1 MVDQPAGA
9 LHGSLLAA
17 LGSAIVSGEYPPGQ
31 VFTLEAV
38 SARYRVSRSVA
49 REAVRVLESMR
60 MVESRRRVGITIL
73 PVENWNVFDPR
84 LI

>member
-1 MVDQPAGA
+1 MVHQPAGA

-38 SARYRVSRSVA
+38 SDHEMVANIQAIHRAIAPFIVVDCAIRS
-49 REAVRVLESMR
+49 
-60 MVESRRRVGITIL
+60 
-73 PVENWNVFDPR
+73 F
-84 LI
+84 